1 MKRTSFSITLV
12 FFSALFQTILP
23 ALLSVAWL
31 TSLTACALLER
42 SPHSGYGQGSN
53 YRSALVDEGLDYR
66 DDRQTYFREQAADE
80 MGYNGAPEL
89 DESQQQALGMR
100 MRLKEAERAIVG
112 KKEREQYFRHKPLMQ
127 SDRERMEFMKIPTF
141 EARNRWLAARGIS
154 AVNPHHP
161 SEIQTIIEQND
172 VTLGMSRQAVRESWG
187 EPELVEV
194 AGNPIYGNERWKY
207 LEEVSSPEGYQ
218 TEARIIYF
226 ESGRV
231 AGWEKQ

>member
-1 MKRTSFSITLV
+1 MKRISFSIAV
-12 FFSALFQTILP
+12 YIF
-23 ALLSVAWL
+23 SVA
-31 TSLTACALLER
+31 TIASLSACALLER
-42 SPHSGYGQGSN
+42 SPRSGYASGSN

-66 DDRQTYFREQAADE
+66 DDRQAYFREQTVEE
-80 MGYNGAPEL
+80 MGYANAPQL
-89 DESQQQALGMR
+89 DESQQQALSMR
-100 MRLKEAERAIVG
+100 MHLKEAERTIVG

-127 SDRERMEFMKIPTF
+127 SDRERLEFLRIPTF

-161 SEIQTIIEQND
+161 AEIQTLIEQND

-207 LEEVSSPEGYQ
+207 LEEISSPEGYQ

-231 AGWEKQ
+231 AGWEKN